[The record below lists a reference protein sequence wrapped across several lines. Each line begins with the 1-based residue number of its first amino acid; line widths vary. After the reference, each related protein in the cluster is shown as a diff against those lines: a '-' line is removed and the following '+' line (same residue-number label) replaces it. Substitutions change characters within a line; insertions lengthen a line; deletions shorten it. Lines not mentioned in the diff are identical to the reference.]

1 MLRRLLLVVDGTKS
15 SHSAQE
21 VAIELAKRTNARL
34 TGVSVLDMPW
44 ITAAQPEPLGGS
56 AFKVLRDDEVIRHTK
71 KYVEELLGTFQEV
84 CKKAGIQYEA
94 IEVEGV
100 PEVEIEYLSHE
111 HDLIIIG
118 QKTDFHHDLE
128 NESDR
133 IVRHLVK
140 DNPRPMIIVPPTDS
154 FGHDIMVAYDG
165 TLQSARA
172 LHMFLLLNLAKN
184 RPVHIV
190 TVHKNRHEAEELANQ
205 ALRLCLAY
213 GVEASI
219 HPQGSQGDPAKILL
233 KKVEEM
239 NIGLIAMG
247 AFGPASWKEVL
258 FGNTT
263 SAIMKASKVPLFI
276 YH

>member
-1 MLRRLLLVVDGTKS
+1 MLRRLLLVVDGTQS
-15 SHSAQE
+15 SQSAQE
-21 VAIELAKRTNARL
+21 IAIDLAKRTNARL
-34 TGVSVLDMPW
+34 TGVGVLDMPW

-56 AFKVLRDDEVIRHTK
+56 AFKILRDEEVIHNTK
-71 KYVEELLGTFQEV
+71 KYVEELLTVFQDV
-84 CKKAGIQYEA
+84 CKSAHIQYEA

-140 DNPRPMIIVPPTDS
+140 DNPRPMIIVPSSPS
-154 FGHDIMVAYDG
+154 SGNDIMVAYDG

-184 RPVHIV
+184 KPVHII

-205 ALRLCLAY
+205 ALRLCSAY

-219 HPQGSQGDPAKILL
+219 HPQVSHGDPAKIIL

-247 AFGPASWKEVL
+247 AFSSTTWKEVF

-276 YH
+276 HH